1 MAEKIDTT
9 IKIGVDLHG
18 VIDDNVDLFKIISAM
33 LLFGDL
39 GNVEIYVISGPPKN
53 EVLEELNKLRI
64 YQGVHYTN
72 IYTIVDFLK
81 EQDVKMWLDY
91 KNTWWA
97 SDKDWWRAK
106 AKICEQLGIDL
117 MIDDTKNYKKY
128 FKETNI
134 KFVLY
139 PK

>member
-1 MAEKIDTT
+1 MAKKIERE
-9 IKIGVDLHG
+9 IRIGVDLHG

-33 LLFGDL
+33 LLFGDI
-39 GNVEIYVISGPPKN
+39 GNVKIYVISGPPKN

-64 YQGVHYTN
+64 YQGVHYTDV
-72 IYTIVDFLK
+72 YTIVDFLK

-97 SDKDWWRAK
+97 SDKDWWGAK
-106 AKICEQLGIDL
+106 AKISEQLDIDL
-117 MIDDTKNYKKY
+117 MIDNTKNYKKY
-128 FKETNI
+128 FKEINI